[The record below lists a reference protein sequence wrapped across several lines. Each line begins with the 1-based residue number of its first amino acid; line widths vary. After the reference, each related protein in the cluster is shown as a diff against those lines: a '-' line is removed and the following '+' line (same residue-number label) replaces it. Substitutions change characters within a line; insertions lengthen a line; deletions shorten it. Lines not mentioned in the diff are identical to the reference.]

1 MKNCK
6 YALDMACLYG
16 SDPTDLICCRCIDHN
31 FSNGV
36 NTKIA
41 DPPKHK
47 CYENCYFYKNFCG
60 DIQWC
65 RYKSEQDP
73 NCEGCHAYRT
83 QTQVDI
89 LVKLAIEEANNEA
102 NKMTFGKR
110 LRMLRICK
118 GLTQEQMAEKLGISR
133 RSYIPYEQ
141 DKSRP
146 RNKAT
151 YQMMADILDCDIT
164 FLLNEEELK

>member
-1 MKNCK
+1 MGICK
-6 YALDMACLYG
+6 YEPYMDCELGVY
-16 SDPTDLICCRCIDHN
+16 PTNADCGYCIFNN
-31 FSNGV
+31 FING
-36 NTKIA
+36 TSAKKE

-60 DIQWC
+60 GIQWC

-83 QTQVDI
+83 QTQVDV

-110 LRMLRICK
+110 LRMLRVCK

-146 RNKAT
+146 RNKVT
-151 YQMMADILDCDIT
+151 YRMMADILDCDIT
-164 FLLNEEELK
+164 FLLNEEERK